1 MIERRIIRRYATAL
15 FAAASKA
22 NAVDAV
28 ESDLGLV
35 GYVLFGGDMIS
46 QPSKTSLWDAM
57 LSPMIPPAK
66 KREILGDIFEGKV
79 HEITLAYLR
88 LLVDK
93 RREEAIR
100 QTESEYIILANEAR
114 GIVLAEVTSATP
126 LDEDQEARLV
136 SKLSATTGKQI
147 QLAKRVDPSAIGGV
161 LVRIGDTVIDGSVRG
176 QLAALRQALLEG

>member
-1 MIERRIIRRYATAL
+1 MIERRIVRRYASAL
-15 FAAASKA
+15 FGAASKS

-35 GYVLFGGDMIS
+35 GYALES
-46 QPSKTSLWDAM
+46 SPALWDAM
-57 LSPMIPPAK
+57 VSPIIPPAK
-66 KREILGDIFEGKV
+66 KRQILGDIFEGKV

-88 LLVDK
+88 LLADK

-100 QTESEYIILANEAR
+100 QTESEYVILANEAR

-147 QLAKRVDPSAIGGV
+147 QLSKRVDLSAIGGV

-176 QLAALRQALLEG
+176 QLAALREQLLS